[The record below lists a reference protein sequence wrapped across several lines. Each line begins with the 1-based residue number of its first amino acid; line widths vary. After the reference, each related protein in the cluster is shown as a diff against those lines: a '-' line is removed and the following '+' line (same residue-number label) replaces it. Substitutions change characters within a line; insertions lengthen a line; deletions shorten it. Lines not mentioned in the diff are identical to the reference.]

1 MTLSEREAELADE
14 RRDTFENF
22 GFEIDRIGPETLAVR
37 AVPAL
42 LADAAADAL
51 VRDVL
56 SDLAEFGPV
65 NEFLARRDELLGTMA
80 RHEVCGLT
88 ENLAFQK

>member
-1 MTLSEREAELADE
+1 MLVDTHAAHERITYEALKNAHDGQRLVSRPLLLPVTMTLSEREAELADE

-51 VRDVL
+51 
-56 SDLAEFGPV
+56 FGMCCQ
-65 NEFLARRDELLGTMA
+65 T
-80 RHEVCGLT
+80 
-88 ENLAFQK
+88 